1 MRRVAV
7 GDGRFIGNFRG
18 AVDKL
23 VDSRLE
29 EMTPE
34 RIKKLVEAVMQ
45 KHLGWL
51 VVWGNLFGGLIGV
64 VSAAVGY

>member
-1 MRRVAV
+1 MCVVLTR
-7 GDGRFIGNFRG
+7 DGRG
-18 AVDKL
+18 AQ
-23 VDSRLE
+23 

-34 RIKKLVEAVMQ
+34 RIKKLIEAVME